1 MSDYKSSYL
10 GYHSNNQYDNFPPL
24 MQDGRSLI
32 ASYQPESV
40 LNTYLVES
48 NNIKSNW
55 EYRKYLIENSQKI
68 MEYNKK
74 ESENDIGYYIRHVD
88 LTNKSSNTP
97 FSYSSYVDESKPIGY
112 ETSDLK
118 EMYLSREQLNARM
131 VTPTIT
137 QEELME
143 YNKNLVRSQIKNA

>member
-40 LNTYLVES
+40 LNTYLLES

-68 MEYNKK
+68 VEFNKK
-74 ESENDIGYYIRHVD
+74 ESENDIGYYMRQAD
-88 LTNKSSNTP
+88 LSKTTSNTP

-118 EMYLSREQLNARM
+118 EIYLSREQLNARM
-131 VTPTIT
+131 VAPTIT
-137 QEELME
+137 QEELMT
-143 YNKNLVRSQIKNA
+143 YNKSLVKSQIK

>member
-40 LNTYLVES
+40 LNDYLVKS

-68 MEYNKK
+68 AEYNKK
-74 ESENDIGYYIRHVD
+74 ESENDIGYYMRHDD
-88 LTNKSSNTP
+88 LTQKSANAPYTYKS
-97 FSYSSYVDESKPIGY
+97 FVDESKPIGY
-112 ETSDLK
+112 ESSDLK

-131 VTPTIT
+131 VAPTIT
-137 QEELME
+137 QEELIE
-143 YNKNLVRSQIKNA
+143 YNKSLVKSQVKNA